1 MSLSMPTDA
10 VASAPSA
17 NIDID
22 AKPYMESSYTRNNQL
37 ESLRY
42 NGNNEDDSDYPEG
55 GAAAWLV
62 VLGAWCAMMY
72 VQERSI
78 PTYEAY

>member
-10 VASAPSA
+10 VASEPNAHVDVS
-17 NIDID
+17 
-22 AKPYMESSYTRNNQL
+22 AKPHTESSYARNDQL

-42 NGNNEDDSDYPEG
+42 NGNDEDGSDYPEG

-72 VQERSI
+72 AQKIESRRFQ
-78 PTYEAY
+78 AC

>member
-10 VASAPSA
+10 VASEPHAHKDV
-17 NIDID
+17 N
-22 AKPYMESSYTRNNQL
+22 AKSHTESSYTRNNQL

-42 NGNNEDDSDYPEG
+42 NGNDEDNSDYPEG
-55 GAAAWLV
+55 GTAAWLV

-72 VQERSI
+72 VQRI
-78 PTYEAY
+78 VFRT

>member
-10 VASAPSA
+10 VASEPNAHVDVKAKSDTEPSF
-17 NIDID
+17 
-22 AKPYMESSYTRNNQL
+22 TRNNQL

-42 NGNNEDDSDYPEG
+42 NDNDEDESDYPEG

-72 VQERSI
+72 V
-78 PTYEAY
+78 